1 MRSSFPE
8 ALRFGDRSRRTVAD
22 HPNRQIEEWFQKLP
36 GKTKTPRQ
44 RLCMMKRLYEI
55 IGMLTI
61 SIATM
66 LALLLLQLIT
76 AGH

>member
-1 MRSSFPE
+1 
-8 ALRFGDRSRRTVAD
+8 
-22 HPNRQIEEWFQKLP
+22 LP

-61 SIATM
+61 SVATM

-76 AGH
+76 AELQFQVFPIFLEAGH